1 MSGVVEDGP
10 EVMMTDDEAMVGFNM
25 MGILNFA
32 VSCWPEPEIRNLSCS
47 VVGSLRLNIGGLMD
61 APHGATSV
69 RTGILILGYQCCW

>member
-1 MSGVVEDGP
+1 
-10 EVMMTDDEAMVGFNM
+10 
-25 MGILNFA
+25 
-32 VSCWPEPEIRNLSCS
+32 LSCN